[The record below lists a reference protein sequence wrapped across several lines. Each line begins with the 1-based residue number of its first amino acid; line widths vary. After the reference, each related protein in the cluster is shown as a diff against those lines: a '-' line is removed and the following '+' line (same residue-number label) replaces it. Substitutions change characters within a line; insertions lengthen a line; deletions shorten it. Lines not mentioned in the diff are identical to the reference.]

1 MEIIY
6 PTPKSSYIVGRFI
19 PKELCDDLDNKYRRN
34 TEKGFFDKKTN
45 PKAYDDNIKESF
57 DRAFHPKDLTKLE
70 NTYLEELQK
79 CLSSYNKRY
88 LFSKKLGDL
97 GIESVNYQRYPKGG
111 GYKIWHTENVF
122 QSTELIVNTRIL
134 VFMTYLNDI
143 ADGGTLFAE
152 QELYVPALKGLTL
165 IWPAGF
171 THPHKSQVTYS
182 SEKSIITGWLC
193 HTFANKTD
201 ETFNKSR

>member
-88 LFSKKLGDL
+88 L
-97 GIESVNYQRYPKGG
+97 
-111 GYKIWHTENVF
+111 
-122 QSTELIVNTRIL
+122 
-134 VFMTYLNDI
+134 
-143 ADGGTLFAE
+143 
-152 QELYVPALKGLTL
+152 
-165 IWPAGF
+165 
-171 THPHKSQVTYS
+171 
-182 SEKSIITGWLC
+182 
-193 HTFANKTD
+193 
-201 ETFNKSR
+201 